1 MADAK
6 GNGGEGP
13 TQWDSTSKIAGNLDR
28 HLVFPLLEF
37 LQTRGIYPEE
47 DIMKSKIELLKD
59 TNMVDFAMDIYRQI
73 HSTEDVPEEMTERRK
88 VVIGNL
94 RELQETA
101 APIVDFLLDENK
113 VKDLRNDKA
122 YNIKML
128 QDQYN
133 ISQDDIEVL
142 FKFAKFQFECGNYS
156 ACADF
161 LVQYRGLCTKLEKS
175 FSALWGKFA
184 SEILLQHWNEALEDL
199 NKLQEYIDSK
209 SFSSALAQLQQRI
222 WLIHWSL
229 FVFFNHENGMNF
241 LVDMLMQDRYVNA
254 IQTGAPHMLRYLAAA
269 VIINKKRRNVLKEL
283 IKLIKSERYIYSDPI
298 TEFIICLFVDYDFEG
313 AQKKLKDCET
323 VLAND
328 YFLTAC
334 VDDFVENARLFIF
347 ETYCRIHETIDMR
360 MLANKLN
367 MDQESAEKWIAN
379 LIRNARL
386 NAKIDSQQG
395 TVVMGSQHP
404 GVFEQIVEK
413 TKNLTART
421 YNLANAVIGSGK
433 INA

>member
-1 MADAK
+1 
-6 GNGGEGP
+6 
-13 TQWDSTSKIAGNLDR
+13 
-28 HLVFPLLEF
+28 
-37 LQTRGIYPEE
+37 
-47 DIMKSKIELLKD
+47 
-59 TNMVDFAMDIYRQI
+59 MVDFAMDIYRQI
-73 HSTEDVPEEMTERRK
+73 HNTEDVPDEMTDRRK
-88 VVIGNL
+88 VVISNL
-94 RELQETA
+94 TELQGTA

-122 YNIKML
+122 YNIRML

-133 ISQDDIEVL
+133 ISTDDIEVL

-156 ACADF
+156 AASDF

-241 LVDMLMQDRYVNA
+241 LVDMLMQDRYINA

-283 IKLIKSERYIYSDPI
+283 IKLIKSEKYIYSDPV
-298 TEFIICLFVDYDFEG
+298 TDFILCLFVDYDFEG
-313 AQKKLKDCET
+313 AQKKLKECET

-347 ETYCRIHETIDMR
+347 ETYCRIHETIDMK
-360 MLANKLN
+360 MLATKLN

-404 GVFEQIVEK
+404 GVYEQIVDK

-421 YNLANAVIGSGK
+421 YHLANAVIGIK
-433 INA
+433 